1 MLPAA
6 FYSRHNVDLIE
17 SQGVRCHGLPL
28 QLTMRAISSKHVLQ
42 AENHYFLTVA
52 TKFSG
57 YWYQWLIF
65 KGAFIGIRIELF

>member
-1 MLPAA
+1 MEMLPAA
-6 FYSRHNVDLIE
+6 FYSRRNADLIE
-17 SQGVRCHGLPL
+17 SQGVRGHGLPL
-28 QLTMRAISSKHVLQ
+28 RAISSKHVLQ

-65 KGAFIGIRIELF
+65 KGASIGISIELF